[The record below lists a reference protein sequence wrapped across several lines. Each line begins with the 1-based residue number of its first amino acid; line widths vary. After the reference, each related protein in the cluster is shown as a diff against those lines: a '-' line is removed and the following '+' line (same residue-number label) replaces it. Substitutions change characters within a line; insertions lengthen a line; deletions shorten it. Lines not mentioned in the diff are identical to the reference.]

1 MARKLDN
8 LGPEL
13 AAQIERA
20 WGRRDLEDWQR
31 KRLLVVRL
39 IAQHRLD
46 AKAIAEVAGV
56 SRASV
61 FNYRDKL
68 MAGGVKG
75 LLSRD
80 WAGARKP
87 AVRGPVAEEFEQALE
102 QGKFRQAKDA
112 QAWIAKRT
120 RKKLTVSGAWKVLRR
135 LGGKLKAPRKSHAK
149 KDQAKSDAF
158 RASLAERLAQVVGTD
173 ERRVRVW
180 VLDEHRYGLLPVIRR
195 IWGKRG
201 VRVHAPYATKYKW
214 GYLHEAMEVDGDNA
228 AELLFTPAIDRDTH
242 ALFLRQI
249 AEADPE
255 ALHVIIQDQAGFHLP
270 TDDPR
275 LPANLRLL
283 PLPPY
288 CPELNP
294 VERLGS
300 LIKAQVCNRLYPTL
314 ARIER
319 HIEAVAKQCLQPAG
333 VASLIHDWLLDQ
345 VNDGAPA

>member
-13 AAQIERA
+13 AEQIERA
-20 WGRRDLEDWQR
+20 WARRDLEDWQR

-39 IAQHRLD
+39 LAQHRLD

-56 SRASV
+56 SRSSV

-68 MAGGVKG
+68 VAGGVNA

-80 WAGARKP
+80 WAGARRP
-87 AVRGPVAEEFEQALE
+87 AVRGAVAKEFEQALE

-120 RKKLTVSGAWKVLRR
+120 RKKLTASGAWKVLRR
-135 LGGKLKAPRKSHAK
+135 LGGKLKTPRKSHAK

-158 RASLAERLAQVVGTD
+158 RASLAERLAEVVGTD

-195 IWGKRG
+195 VWGRRG

-270 TDDPR
+270 TDDAR

-314 ARIER
+314 ARVER
-319 HIEAVAKQCLQPAG
+319 HIEAVAKQCLHPAG